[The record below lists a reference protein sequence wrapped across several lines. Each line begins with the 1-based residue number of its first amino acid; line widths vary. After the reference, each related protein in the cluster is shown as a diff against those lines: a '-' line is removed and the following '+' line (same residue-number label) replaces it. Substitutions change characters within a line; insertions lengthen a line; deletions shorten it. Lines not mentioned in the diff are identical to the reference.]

1 MVYGT
6 EQMFWILL
14 SKSIIGYYKNC
25 WAINGVLVCRRM
37 FINFILGEFF
47 YICFHFVRKR
57 GKAEFGKWNLIID
70 SIKSIESFGCR
81 TELQVSQLM
90 GSDAWLLGLWKPKW
104 QSFCSL
110 AQPLD
115 ASPSLCI
122 FKLGMILLC
131 GCIIDC
137 HFFPSLSL
145 RFQPTFSIDWVICQ
159 PLCVIASKELH
170 KLIHFWLLRFCRGS
184 ALCWTPLGPSVWLR
198 CYSCLSRLIFTW
210 KYITATDSIKHYMLK
225 ARLCVN
231 LRVYTTYFIHQLR
244 LLSTIASFWS
254 SSRHVYTIVYILVR
268 NIQYILSIYRT
279 VDH

>member
-81 TELQVSQLM
+81 TELQVSQPM

-131 GCIIDC
+131 IPVT
-137 HFFPSLSL
+137 FFPLSL
-145 RFQPTFSIDWVICQ
+145 YVSNRHSVSIEWSVS
-159 PLCVIASKELH
+159 L
-170 KLIHFWLLRFCRGS
+170 
-184 ALCWTPLGPSVWLR
+184 SVWLHQR
-198 CYSCLSRLIFTW
+198 SCINS
-210 KYITATDSIKHYMLK
+210 YISDY
-225 ARLCVN
+225 
-231 LRVYTTYFIHQLR
+231 
-244 LLSTIASFWS
+244 
-254 SSRHVYTIVYILVR
+254 
-268 NIQYILSIYRT
+268 
-279 VDH
+279 